1 MRATGPRPRFQYR
14 VARPA
19 PGQAEACTTN
29 DRSSC
34 GSIAA
39 ALDSR
44 PTFQTRTPPHPAR
57 HPRESGSSTPALQ
70 ILLLAAVLAAGC
82 HRVPEPPT
90 TFTELAPGLGYTNQH
105 AAGGPWSL
113 HVVRVDRTHPEL
125 RFTTAHARN
134 AALGLDTL
142 SHQVAGLPASA
153 GSALAA
159 VNGDFYQRER
169 SHAGDPRGLQIV
181 AGELLSA
188 PKDRIAFW
196 ITPKGEPRLGPVA
209 SQFRVTW
216 PDGSESPFG
225 LNEERRS
232 NSVVLFT
239 AAAGPSTHSTG
250 GPEVILE
257 PDLQSPQSAPEPGAK
272 VRARV
277 REVRTEGNSPI
288 VPGTWVLSLAP
299 QTPLAQSPPTPGS
312 FLTLSFE
319 SDPDLTGVRAGIGG
333 GPVLVQNGRIQRIH
347 PPSKDAYEFS
357 SMLER
362 HPRTAIG
369 WNPEYFFLV
378 EVDGRQPGLSV
389 GMTLDELA
397 AYMAGLGCTDALNLD
412 GGGSATLWAGGR
424 LRNSPCDGQERP
436 IANSLVVVVVRTNAP

>member
-1 MRATGPRPRFQYR
+1 MHSR
-14 VARPA
+14 
-19 PGQAEACTTN
+19 TT
-29 DRSSC
+29 SPWEC
-34 GSIAA
+34 GSISA
-39 ALDSR
+39 ALDPR
-44 PTFQTRTPPHPAR
+44 PNLRARTPPHLAR
-57 HPRESGSSTPALQ
+57 HRRKSGSFAPALQ
-70 ILLLAAVLAAGC
+70 VLLLGAAVLSAGC

-90 TFTELAPGLGYTNQH
+90 AFSELAPGLGYTNQH
-105 AAGGPWSL
+105 AARGPWSL
-113 HVVRVDRTHPEL
+113 HVVRVDRTRPEL
-125 RFTTAHARN
+125 QFTTAHAHN

-142 SHQVAGLPASA
+142 SHQVADLPASA
-153 GSALAA
+153 GSAVAA

-169 SHAGDPRGLQIV
+169 AHAGDPRGLQIV

-188 PKDRIAFW
+188 PNDRIAFW
-196 ITPKGEPRLGPVA
+196 ITPNGEPRLGPVA
-209 SQFRVTW
+209 SRFRVTW

-232 NSVVLFT
+232 NSAVLFT
-239 AAAGPSTHSTG
+239 ATAGPSTQSTG

-257 PDLQSPQSAPEPGAK
+257 PDLPSTPPTPAPGAK

-288 VPGTWVLSLAP
+288 APGTWVLTLAP
-299 QTPLAQSPPTPGS
+299 RTPPAQSPPLPGS
-312 FLTLSFE
+312 LLTLSFE
-319 SDPDLTGVRAGIGG
+319 SDPNLSGVRTGIGG
-333 GPVLVQNGRIQRIH
+333 GPILVQKGRPQRIH

-369 WNPEYFFLV
+369 WNPHYFFLV
-378 EVDGRQPGLSV
+378 TVDGRQPALSV
-389 GMTLDELA
+389 GMSLDELA

-424 LRNSPCDGQERP
+424 IRNSPCDGQERP
-436 IANSLVVVVVRTNAP
+436 IANSLVVVRTHAP